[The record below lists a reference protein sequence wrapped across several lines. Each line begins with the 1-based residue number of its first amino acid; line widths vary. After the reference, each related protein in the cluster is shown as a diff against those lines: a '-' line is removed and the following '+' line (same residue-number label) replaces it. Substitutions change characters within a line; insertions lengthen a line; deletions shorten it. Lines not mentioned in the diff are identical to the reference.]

1 MNPLNQAGSNEIY
14 NNNPDPMNHA
24 KTISATLPAHFKWS
38 VPTVLSGCIF
48 TIIFFLLMAVSVRAQ
63 TPAPPQSQP
72 IALTGGTI
80 YTVSDGVIENG
91 TIIFEDGVI
100 TAIGQNVQI
109 PMGAE
114 RVDVT
119 GKEIYPGMID
129 AYTRMG
135 IFEIGAVDMTV
146 DINEAG
152 DFNPNVTP
160 EIAFNPESRH
170 IGTARTNGVLT
181 ALTTPGGG
189 IISGQSSAMMLDG
202 WSWADM
208 ILQSGTGMMVNWPSA
223 DDDDYGDELLELH
236 DFVASAKAYHKAKQA
251 FMNGNAPRVENDSRL
266 EAMDAV
272 ISGDQPVVVEADEMR
287 EIQDAITW
295 AEHQDFRIVIMGG
308 RDAHYIADFLVEKDV
323 PVIIT
328 SVLDAPDRD
337 WEAYDDVYRLPAK
350 LEAAGITYAIAGGS
364 SAPYTFRL
372 ANEAGASAA
381 FGLTL
386 DQAFHAVSLAPAEIL
401 GLDDRIGSLETGKHA
416 TLLITTGNPV
426 EYSSQIEQAYIQGR
440 KIDMVD
446 AHRELYEKYRQKVE
460 QQAGQ

>member
-1 MNPLNQAGSNEIY
+1 MQVQLNLFQFINDHSTI
-14 NNNPDPMNHA
+14 MNHVKPIA
-24 KTISATLPAHFKWS
+24 ATLPNHADAALK
-38 VPTVLSGCIF
+38 TVFTGVIF
-48 TIIFFLLMAVSVRAQ
+48 TVILSLAMAFSAQAQ
-63 TPAPPQSQP
+63 TPAPPQTQP

-91 TIIFEDGVI
+91 TIVFEDGVI

-109 PMGAE
+109 PAGAE
-114 RVDVT
+114 RVDVS
-119 GKEIYPGMID
+119 GKEIYPGMVD

-146 DINEAG
+146 DINETG
-152 DFNPNVTP
+152 VFNPNITP

-181 ALTTPGGG
+181 AVTTPGGG

-208 ILQSGTGMMVNWPSA
+208 ILHSGTGMMVNWPSA

-236 DFVASAKAYHKAKQA
+236 DFVAEAKAYHKAKQA
-251 FMNGNAPRVENDSRL
+251 FMNGNAPRVENDTRL
-266 EAMDAV
+266 EAMSAI

-295 AEHQDFRIVIMGG
+295 ADEEDFEIIIMGG
-308 RDAHYIADFLVEKDV
+308 RDAHYISDFLAEKDV
-323 PVIIT
+323 PVIVT
-328 SVLDAPDRD
+328 EVLDSPGRD
-337 WEAYDDVYRLPAK
+337 WEAYDGQYTLPAK
-350 LEAAGITYAIAGGS
+350 LRDAGITFAIAGSS

-372 ANEAGASAA
+372 ANQAGASVA
-381 FGLTL
+381 FGLTFEE
-386 DQAFHAVSLAPAEIL
+386 AFRAVSLSPAQIL
-401 GLDDRIGSLETGKHA
+401 GIDDRVGSLETGKDA

-440 KIDMVD
+440 KIDMTD
-446 AHRELYEKYRQKVE
+446 AHRALYEKYRQKVE
-460 QQAGQ
+460 RQVEP

>member
-1 MNPLNQAGSNEIY
+1 MNPSNQAGSNEIY
-14 NNNPDPMNHA
+14 NNNPGPMNHA
-24 KTISATLPAHFKWS
+24 KTISATLPDQHEWS
-38 VPTVLSGCIF
+38 VPTILAGSIF
-48 TIIFFLLMAVSVRAQ
+48 TIIFFLLMAVSVSAQ

-446 AHRELYEKYRQKVE
+446 AHRELYEKYKQKVD
-460 QQAGQ
+460 QQVGQ

>member
-1 MNPLNQAGSNEIY
+1 
-14 NNNPDPMNHA
+14 MNHA
-24 KTISATLPAHFKWS
+24 KTISATLPDQHEWS
-38 VPTVLSGCIF
+38 VPTILAGSIF
-48 TIIFFLLMAVSVRAQ
+48 TIIFFLLMAVSVSAQ

-446 AHRELYEKYRQKVE
+446 AHRELYEKYKQKVD
-460 QQAGQ
+460 QQVGQ